1 MKKILM
7 MILVC
12 VCGIQLIACSSETDN
27 ATSNQ
32 TENQQ
37 EQNVEEKPVID
48 ASNMLIAYFTY
59 GENAQ
64 LSNDVDASSS
74 ASIQIVDDKV
84 TGNTGVLA
92 HMISDSTGADLFS
105 IQTQQPYPDNY
116 DATVTQGQEENR
128 DGARPE
134 LATHIENFDTYDT
147 IFIGFPNWWYD
158 MPMALYTFFEE
169 YDFSDKTI
177 IPFSTSGGSGFSSTI
192 ETIQELEP
200 NAQVLEGIT
209 INGNDV
215 TDAEEDINEWLSSLG
230 YEN

>member
-32 TENQQ
+32 AENQQ
-37 EQNVEEKPVID
+37 EQNVEEKPVNDD
-48 ASNMLIAYFTY
+48 AKMLIAYFTY
-59 GENAQ
+59 GENAGF
-64 LSNDVDASSS
+64 SNDVDASSS

-105 IQTQQPYPDNY
+105 IQTQQPYPDNS
-116 DATVTQGQEENR
+116 
-128 DGARPE
+128 
-134 LATHIENFDTYDT
+134 
-147 IFIGFPNWWYD
+147 
-158 MPMALYTFFEE
+158 LYTFFEE

-209 INGNDV
+209 INGDDV
-215 TDAEEDINEWLSSLG
+215 TDAEGDINDWLSSLG
-230 YEN
+230 YGN